1 MVVSDDVLFGRLA
14 RSKLEKWGHSVAV
27 ERSGSDAFERIKK
40 EMFRVV
46 IMGWDL
52 PGMKGAELCR
62 RVRAMQ
68 RDRYMYLTIIMAY
81 VKPATVPIGRA
92 IEFPTGTVGMVLL
105 GGVGDNLLDVAVTE
119 IRIGLQHQRYDA
131 GDGG

>member
-1 MVVSDDVLFGRLA
+1 MRIMVVSDDVLFGRLA

-27 ERSGSDAFERIKK
+27 EHSGSDAFERIKK

-52 PGMKGAELCR
+52 PGMKGTELCK

-68 RDRYMYLTIIMAY
+68 RDRYI
-81 VKPATVPIGRA
+81 
-92 IEFPTGTVGMVLL
+92 
-105 GGVGDNLLDVAVTE
+105 
-119 IRIGLQHQRYDA
+119 
-131 GDGG
+131 